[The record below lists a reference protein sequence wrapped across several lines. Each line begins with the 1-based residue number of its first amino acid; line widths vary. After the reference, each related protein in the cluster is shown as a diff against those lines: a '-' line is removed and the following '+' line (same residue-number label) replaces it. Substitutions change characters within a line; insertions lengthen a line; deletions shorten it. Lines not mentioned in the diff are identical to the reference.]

1 VVGDWRDVPSLLLRI
16 HVSVSVC
23 GDRAALA
30 GGVRI
35 EEVEREAVA
44 GLTLDVNLEMDVT
57 TFRFVI
63 AVAMSF
69 TPPAMIARYS
79 CFRAAS

>member
-1 VVGDWRDVPSLLLRI
+1 
-16 HVSVSVC
+16 
-23 GDRAALA
+23 
-30 GGVRI
+30 VRI